1 MLSSGR
7 VVGNEIAPE
16 RETHR
21 VVSMDFLG
29 RNTRCPRATPSL
41 LQRSSPEQAFGE
53 NVTALGRESQFFV
66 SFYFFGSMFYEANEP
81 SSACRLWCIFMVE
94 TSTPPKVT
102 GEIVARMIFRSS
114 RLLVNA
120 SLADIGERIL
130 PPPTRS
136 N

>member
-7 VVGNEIAPE
+7 VVGSGIAPE

-29 RNTRCPRATPSL
+29 NYTRCPRALPYL
-41 LQRSSPEQAFGE
+41 LQRSSPEQACGE
-53 NVTALGRESQFFV
+53 NVVALGRESQFFV

-81 SSACRLWCIFMVE
+81 SSACRLWCIFLVE

-102 GEIVARMIFRSS
+102 KETVARMGAGSRRRAIFVGQPFNCA
-114 RLLVNA
+114 RLHELK
-120 SLADIGERIL
+120 S
-130 PPPTRS
+130 
-136 N
+136 